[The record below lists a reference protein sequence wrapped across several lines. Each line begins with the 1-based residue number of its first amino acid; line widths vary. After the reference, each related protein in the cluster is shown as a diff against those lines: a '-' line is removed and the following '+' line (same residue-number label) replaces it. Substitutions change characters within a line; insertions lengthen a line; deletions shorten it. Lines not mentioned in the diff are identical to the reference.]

1 LIQLGFHFPNV
12 IALMIV
18 VVLMIVGVVVVVV
31 LIVVAN
37 DHLRNVMNHKIH
49 YNHDDY
55 MINFDKFA
63 LLYTAINV
71 YSNVSVLNGVLHS

>member
-1 LIQLGFHFPNV
+1 V
-12 IALMIV
+12 TALMIV
-18 VVLMIVGVVVVVV
+18 AVLMIVGVVVVV
-31 LIVVAN
+31 LTVVVN

-55 MINFDKFA
+55 MINFDKFP

-71 YSNVSVLNGVLHS
+71 FSNVSVLNGVLHS

>member
-1 LIQLGFHFPNV
+1 
-12 IALMIV
+12 MI
-18 VVLMIVGVVVVVV
+18 VVVVVV
-31 LIVVAN
+31 LIVGVVVVVLIVVVN

-55 MINFDKFA
+55 MINFDKFP